1 MSQGADLTP
10 QSRTGGFIRN
20 PQDFW
25 GGLALVILAALT
37 YWAADDLGGM
47 RGFAFGPGT
56 APRLFA
62 IGLLIFGAIIVV
74 LGVLTDGPLIERY
87 DVISPSLLYLAYIL
101 YDFLPSTTAH
111 VIAAVSLL
119 VAIAWAI
126 HGLRGERSKMV
137 RGPLAISVSLIFFA
151 LAIRPLGLVIASFL
165 MFVISAAASEETR
178 WMESTIAAAVLTA
191 FCVFLF
197 QYALGLPFQLWPRF
211 F

>member
-10 QSRTGGFIRN
+10 QRRTGAFIRN

-25 GGLALVILAALT
+25 GGLALTILAVLT

-62 IGLLIFGAIIVV
+62 VGLFVFGALIFVMGF
-74 LGVLTDGPLIERY
+74 LTDGPMLERY
-87 DVISPSLLYLAYIL
+87 DVISPSLLFLAYIL
-101 YDFLPSTTAH
+101 YEFVSSTTAQF
-111 VIAAVSLL
+111 VGIAAFL
-119 VAIAWAI
+119 VAVVWAVI
-126 HGLRGERSKMV
+126 GLRSDRQKMV
-137 RGPLAISVSLIFFA
+137 RGPLAISLSLIFFA
-151 LAIRPLGLVIASFL
+151 VTIRSVGLVAASFV
-165 MFVISAAASEETR
+165 MFLIAAAASEETR
-178 WMESTIAAAVLTA
+178 WGEAILAAAALTA

-211 F
+211 